1 MENQFHRWLLALL
14 AWPLLPLCGMACD
27 CPYYGAP
34 CKAFAN
40 MPDRQLALGLKPPRI
55 GTGVPNSP
63 IISTGTGSPFQK

>member
-55 GTGVPNSP
+55 GTRGFR
-63 IISTGTGSPFQK
+63 THQ